1 MGRKSS
7 KGSSVNLDSFLDIMT
22 CLVGVLVLIIILT
35 GLDAAQIQV
44 LIPTP
49 MQYET
54 DKRPVFI
61 EARNNQLFRIPVNDL
76 QEQVDVAVRNVSR
89 EAAGSGVERIIG
101 LLQELDI
108 RTEQYQVDLTYF
120 MVGQFGVVPIE
131 GAPGYELRNWRDE
144 GPRDWFGNILST
156 INPEEEFLA
165 FLVRDDSFDVFK
177 IARHLAW
184 VANVE
189 VAWDILSM
197 RETIRFGMLGQRVRP
212 Q

>member
-1 MGRKSS
+1 MSS
-7 KGSSVNLDSFLDIMT
+7 KSASVNLDSFLDIMT

-49 MQYET
+49 MEYET
-54 DKRPVFI
+54 DKRPIFI
-61 EARNNQLFRIPVNDL
+61 EARNNQLFRIPVGEL
-76 QEQVDVAVRNVSR
+76 QDRVDAAVRNISR
-89 EAAGSGVERIIG
+89 ETGGRSAER
-101 LLQELDI
+101 LLGMMQELDI

-120 MVGQFGVVPIE
+120 MVGQFGVVPIA
-131 GAPGYELRNWRDE
+131 GVQGYELNNWRQE
-144 GPRDWFGNILST
+144 TSRDWFGSILSG
-156 INPEEEFLA
+156 IDPEEEFLA
-165 FLVRDDSFDVFK
+165 FLVRDDSFEVFK

-184 VANVE
+184 VAKVE
-189 VAWDILSM
+189 VAWDLLSM

>member
-49 MQYET
+49 MEFDT
-54 DKRPVFI
+54 HKRPIFI
-61 EARNNQLFRIPVNDL
+61 EARNNQLFRIPVEDL
-76 QEQVDVAVRNVSR
+76 QRQVDAAVRNISR
-89 EAAGSGVERIIG
+89 DAAGSGVERLMG
-101 LLQELDI
+101 LMQELDI
-108 RTEQYQVDLTYF
+108 RTDQHQVDLTYF

-131 GAPGYELRNWRDE
+131 GASGYELRNWRE
-144 GPRDWFGNILST
+144 ETSRDWFGSILSNL
-156 INPEEEFLA
+156 NPEEEFLA
-165 FLVRDDSFDVFK
+165 FLVRDDSFEVFK

-184 VANVE
+184 VSNVA
-189 VAWDILSM
+189 VAYDLLSM
-197 RETIRFGMLGQRVRP
+197 RETMRFGMLGQRMRP